1 MCCVSYHHPEIQD
14 VCVQEVINILIN
26 KITYY
31 SMYVAMVVS
40 GGVVSAACTVL
51 KLNFNWG
58 RMNVCYGHMC
68 VESYVVDEIKIM
80 IFIFLGLFMDD
91 SVMLLETLNM
101 HMLVLFS

>member
-1 MCCVSYHHPEIQD
+1 MCHITTLKYKT
-14 VCVQEVINILIN
+14 CVQEVINILIN

-51 KLNFNWG
+51 RLNFNWG
-58 RMNVCYGHMC
+58 RMNVCYGQVC
-68 VESYVVDEIKIM
+68 VESFVVDEIKNR

-91 SVMLLETLNM
+91 SLCYWKW
-101 HMLVLFS
+101 